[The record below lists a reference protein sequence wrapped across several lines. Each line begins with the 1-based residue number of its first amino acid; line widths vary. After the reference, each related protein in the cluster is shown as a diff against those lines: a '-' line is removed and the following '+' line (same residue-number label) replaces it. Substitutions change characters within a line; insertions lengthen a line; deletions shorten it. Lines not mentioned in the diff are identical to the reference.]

1 MDIFKGD
8 TLLKTIESDENF
20 SPGDKLEIKI
30 YEDGNDN
37 LYYKNEIIVSNETN
51 SIDLEIKPSTTKLF
65 PCKTITMQIKLISI
79 SGYVKTNMYQLRVK
93 GCK

>member
-8 TLLKTIESDENF
+8 TLLKTIESDELF
-20 SPGDKLEIKI
+20 SVGDKLEIKI

-37 LYYKNEIIVSNETN
+37 LYYNNVIVVNMETN
-51 SIDLEIKPSTTKLF
+51 TIDLEIKASITKLF